1 MFGLL
6 ITLLWRWGT
15 GGLGREN
22 AVPLL
27 LLLSSLQWLR
37 SGSHFL
43 SGQLMWLHP
52 SNPAKPHPALICIVI
67 GCALLGCDLGE
78 VLCHFPLYRQS
89 CRDTQLSPH
98 LPSYRVFFFFFAHFF
113 LLFLHHLHTHTHS
126 QNALLYFQAIRL
138 TNRPRSVRQI
148 HQIFDWNWRL
158 VVPLKLGCNIF
169 LMLNVEFEVLLNCYI
184 NIYECRRYKS
194 VTPGSVSS
202 AYALSCC
209 ALGD

>member
-43 SGQLMWLHP
+43 SGQLMWLHL

-78 VLCHFPLYRQS
+78 VLCHFLLHRQS
-89 CRDTQLSPH
+89 CRDTQLSLH
-98 LPSYRVFFFFFAHFF
+98 LKSYRF
-113 LLFLHHLHTHTHS
+113 LLASFVLRPPPHTLTHTQTYS
-126 QNALLYFQAIRL
+126 QNALLHFQDIRL
-138 TNRPRSVRQI
+138 TNWPRSVRQI
-148 HQIFDWNWRL
+148 HQTFDWNWRL
-158 VVPLKLGCNIF
+158 MAALLIGCNILYWMWNSRF
-169 LMLNVEFEVLLNCYI
+169 HSIVTLTFMTAVNIGLLF
-184 NIYECRRYKS
+184 KAS
-194 VTPGSVSS
+194 
-202 AYALSCC
+202 
-209 ALGD
+209 